1 VAEESAQQLLAALCA
16 DLRLL
21 RTQAGGPSL
30 RTLERRLRV
39 SKTQLGAILA
49 GRIRRPP
56 DWRVVAALVTGVY
69 EYAAQNGR
77 LDRLS
82 LRAGVN
88 EYWRPRHATL
98 EHVFSQSRRPA
109 LPAAD
114 DRHVDTETPRVR
126 PSTTAPVPAQLPAA
140 VAGFV
145 GRNKELA
152 RLDAVLAGRAAHTM
166 VISAVSG
173 TAGVGKTALA
183 VHWSHRVRHLFPD
196 GQLHVDLRGYST
208 GSPVPPGQAL
218 ARFLRGLGVPA
229 EQVPLDVAEAAAT
242 YRTLLADRRMLIVLD
257 NAADAGQVRPLLPG
271 SPSCLVLVTSRDR
284 LGGLVAGDGAQVLA
298 LDVLDDSEALAL
310 LRGILGAARADADP
324 HALGEL
330 ANVCGFLPLALRIAA
345 ANIVLRPHTRIADY
359 VAELGEGNR
368 LSALRINS
376 DDQTAVRTAF
386 DRSYTGRNPAEQRL
400 FRLLGVVPGPDIDIP
415 AAAALTGDDQETV
428 CRLLRSLVDSHL
440 VAEPTC
446 GRYALH
452 DLLKLYARTLA
463 SGDDRTAAIERL
475 AAFYLN
481 ATDAAAELLFGWM
494 TRLPATPGG
503 RHALPFTGHTQALE
517 WLDRERANLVALIHE
532 CAEHGPRPAAW
543 RLSDN
548 LRGYF
553 YLRRDAGDWLAVA
566 TDALHAAE
574 GQPGPQAAARLSLG
588 VAYATKGRYS
598 EATAAHTAALALA
611 EEAGWLEGAAAA
623 LNNLGTVY
631 SETGRH
637 RQAAERFTQMLSANE
652 RAGCL
657 AGQAIGL
664 DNLGTVRREQG
675 DLEAA
680 AALHRRAI
688 AVYHQLGGR
697 HDHAAAL
704 DNLAAVYHDLG
715 RFDEALHHYTE
726 AYALHRQTGD
736 RDRQATCLYGIAAV
750 YCSAGRVECAPEPTQ
765 AAFALAHEIGDH
777 RSEAKAALVLAT
789 VEHHLGRHQAALD
802 HSRHAERLAVE
813 TDSRYIRARALV
825 AEARAQLGLHKHK
838 AANATLEEALTLIVE
853 HGYQAV
859 QVDAL
864 TVRAEI
870 HHALGQHANAASTDE
885 IALALRQRTG
895 YRA

>member
-1 VAEESAQQLLAALCA
+1 MAEESAQHLLVAVCA

-30 RTLERRLRV
+30 RTLERRLSL

-56 DWRVVAALVTGVY
+56 DWRVVAGLVAGVY
-69 EYAAQNGR
+69 EYAAENGR

-82 LRAGVN
+82 LRTGVN
-88 EYWRPRHATL
+88 EYWRPRYATL
-98 EHVFSQSRRPA
+98 EHAFSQSHRPA
-109 LPAAD
+109 RPVVD
-114 DRHVDTETPRVR
+114 DRHIDTETPRVKR
-126 PSTTAPVPAQLPAA
+126 SATAPIPAQLPAA

-145 GRNKELA
+145 GRDRELA

-196 GQLHVDLRGYST
+196 GQLQVDLRGYST
-208 GSPVPPGQAL
+208 GSPMPPGQAL

-229 EQVPLDVAEAAAT
+229 EQVPLDLAEAAAM

-271 SPSCLVLVTSRDR
+271 SPTCLVLVTSRDR
-284 LGGLVAGDGAQVLA
+284 LGGLVAGDGARPLS
-298 LDVLDDSEALAL
+298 LDVLDDGEAHAL
-310 LRGILGAARADADP
+310 LRGILGAARADAEP
-324 HALGEL
+324 HALAEL
-330 ANVCGFLPLALRIAA
+330 AQVCGFLPLALRIAA
-345 ANIVLRPHTRIADY
+345 SNIVLRPHTAIAEH

-368 LSALRINS
+368 LGALRIDG
-376 DDQTAVRTAF
+376 DDQTAVRAAF
-386 DRSYTGRNPAEQRL
+386 DRSYTGRNPAEQRM
-400 FRLLGVVPGPDIDIP
+400 FRLLGVVPGPDIDLP
-415 AAAALTGDDQETV
+415 AAAALAGDDQEMV
-428 CRLLRSLVDSHL
+428 RRRLRGLVDSHL
-440 VAEPTC
+440 VAEPTG

-463 SGDDRTAAIERL
+463 SGGDQPAAIGRL
-475 AAFYLN
+475 AMFYLS
-481 ATDAAAELLFGWM
+481 ATNAAADLLFGWM
-494 TRLPATPGG
+494 TRLPALPAG
-503 RHALPFTGHTQALE
+503 RPALPFTGHTQALA

-532 CAEHGPRPAAW
+532 CAEHGPQPVAW

-574 GQPGPQAAARLSLG
+574 GQPGPQAAAQLSLG

-598 EATAAHTAALALA
+598 EAIDAYTAALALA
-611 EEAGWLEGAAAA
+611 EEAGWLEGTAAA
-623 LNNLGTVY
+623 LNNLGDAY

-637 RQAAERFTQMLSANE
+637 RQAAERFTQMLAANE

-664 DNLGTVRREQG
+664 DNLGIVRHELG

-688 AVYHQLGGR
+688 AVYHELGGR

-704 DNLAAVYHDLG
+704 DNLAAVCHDLG
-715 RFDEALHHYTE
+715 RLDEALRHYTE
-726 AYALHRQTGD
+726 ALALHRETGD
-736 RDRQATCLYGIAAV
+736 RDRQATCLYGIAGV
-750 YCSAGRVECAPEPTQ
+750 HCSAGRVECAREPAR
-765 AAFALAHEIGDH
+765 AAFALAREIGDH

-789 VEHHLGRHQAALD
+789 VEHHLGRHRSALD
-802 HSRHAERLAVE
+802 HSRHAERLAIRI
-813 TDSRYIRARALV
+813 DSRYIRARALV
-825 AEARAQLGLHKHK
+825 AVARAQLGLHEHD
-838 AANATLEEALTLIVE
+838 AADATLEEALTLIAE

-864 TVRAEI
+864 TVLTGI
-870 HHALGQHANAASTDE
+870 QHARGQHTDAAATSGA
-885 IALALRQRTG
+885 ALAIRQQIG